1 MTQPV
6 QIYLGVP
13 QKNALTVYE
22 TQQGKQVTIKQIVFS
37 SAETT
42 DSKIT
47 VTVNTVDIMKDFVV
61 KAGET
66 KIIDLTIV
74 LNQGDRLHLQ
84 QEKLNAI
91 NVMITGVLDP
101 LAPVYQ

>member
-1 MTQPV
+1 MKPV

-13 QKNALTVYE
+13 QIDKLLVFDVQQGQQLTVRQMIF
-22 TQQGKQVTIKQIVFS
+22 TNTDV
-37 SAETT
+37 A

-61 KAGET
+61 TAGET
-66 KIIDLTIV
+66 KIIDVAIV
-74 LNQGDRLHLQ
+74 LNQNDKLFLQ

-91 NVMITGVLDP
+91 NVMLTGTSEP
-101 LAPVYQ
+101 MY